1 MLEENKYINDNNIKT
16 YNKDVNIEKNK
27 DSMEIE
33 DSNDININNLSK
45 T

>member
-1 MLEENKYINDNNIKT
+1 MIINDNNIKT

-33 DSNDININNLSK
+33 DSNDININK
-45 T
+45 

>member
-33 DSNDININNLSK
+33 DSNDININK
-45 T
+45 